1 MDGVIK
7 GVTSYR
13 CPKWQG
19 CSMVKSTR
27 AGGQYKGPD
36 IRIGR
41 MET

>member
-1 MDGVIK
+1 MDSVIK
-7 GVTSYR
+7 AVTPYH

-36 IRIGR
+36 IRTGH